1 MKGKLTGRQ
10 RRKIRVRKKI
20 SGTPGK
26 PRMSVFRS
34 LNHISVQLIDDAG
47 GKTLATAS
55 TYEKAFGGTGAR
67 GNRSAAKRVG
77 EMIAERALAQKIDH
91 VVFDRSGYLYH
102 GCIKE
107 LADAARQKGLKF

>member
-1 MKGKLTGRQ
+1 MKGNLTGRQ

-20 SGTPGK
+20 SGTPEK

-34 LNHISVQLIDDAG
+34 LNHISVQLVDDVG
-47 GKTLATAS
+47 GKTLAAAS
-55 TYEKAFGGTGAR
+55 TYEKAFGGSGAR
-67 GNRSAAKRVG
+67 GNRAAAKRVG
-77 EMIAERALAQKIDH
+77 EMIAERALAKKIDH

-102 GCIKE
+102 GSIKE